1 MDTTWIQVFVLTLS
15 ECVAPAGKTACQ
27 ENEIEMQFLSKAECE
42 VALQELVSLKDQFEN
57 VIVNRQK
64 SGCSVSAREST
75 AYASLEDAKAASDK
89 NEWRDTEPEESAA
102 SLVPHNERL
111 KKLRSCD
118 DTFGVAPC
126 KSGSIIVESAVS
138 GREVEVWRSQE

>member
-15 ECVAPAGKTACQ
+15 ECVAPAGKTVCQ
-27 ENEIEMQFLSKAECE
+27 ENEIEMQFLSKGECE
-42 VALQELVSLKDQFEN
+42 VALQELVSLKDQFDN
-57 VIVNRQK
+57 VIVNRRK
-64 SGCSVSAREST
+64 SGCSVSARESK
-75 AYASLEDAKAASDK
+75 AYASLEDAKAASNA
-89 NEWRDTEPEESAA
+89 NEWRDSDSQETAA

-111 KKLRSCD
+111 KKLQSCE
-118 DTFGVAPC
+118 DTLGVAPC